1 MELEVGIDRLGAQG
15 DGVAQGP
22 DGPLY
27 VPFTLPG
34 ELVRV
39 AADEARTELLAI
51 LEASP
56 DRRAPVC
63 PHFGACGGCALQH
76 MEALPYLAWK
86 RGQVAAALKARGIE
100 AKVEPMRPV
109 PLASR
114 RRARFA
120 VRQGAQGI
128 VFGFRAARSHNVV
141 DLDACPL
148 LTPRIAS
155 ALPKLKPMLAPLLH
169 GRREMQVM
177 VTDADNG
184 LDVVIEGGRVLPQQ
198 VRAFAAGAQALDIVR
213 LTIDGDTA
221 VLLAEPFVALSGARV
236 ALPPGSF
243 LQASREAEAALVSLV
258 REGTEGAKRIADLF
272 AGLGTFAFALA
283 QHAEVDAY
291 EEDEAAIAAI
301 AKAARTTP
309 KLKPLR
315 ALVRDLFRN
324 PLGPKELGR
333 YDAVVLDP
341 PRAGAKAQAESLAK
355 SKVKTVVMVS
365 CNPGTCARDVR
376 ILVDG
381 GYSIIS
387 VAPVDQFLFSPHI
400 ELVVTLER

>member
-1 MELEVGIDRLGAQG
+1 MELDVRIDRLGAQG

-39 AADEARTELLAI
+39 AADETRAELPSI

-56 DRRAPVC
+56 DRRAPAC
-63 PHFGACGGCALQH
+63 PRFGVCGGCALQH
-76 MEALPYLAWK
+76 MEARAYLAWK
-86 RGQVAAALKARGIE
+86 RDRVAAAFKAHGIE
-100 AKVEPMRPV
+100 MEIEPVRPV

-114 RRARFA
+114 RRAGFA
-120 VRQGAQGI
+120 VRRGAQGI
-128 VFGFRAARSHNVV
+128 AFGFRAARSHNVV

-148 LTPRIAS
+148 LTLRIAS

-169 GRREMQVM
+169 GRREMQIM
-177 VTDADNG
+177 VTEADDG
-184 LDVVIEGGRVLPQQ
+184 LDVVIEGDHVLPQQ
-198 VRAFAAGAQALDIVR
+198 VSALAAGAQALGIIRLSVDRDIV
-213 LTIDGDTA
+213 
-221 VLLAEPFVALSGARV
+221 LLFAEPVVTLSGARV
-236 ALPPGSF
+236 ALPPGAF
-243 LQASREAEAALVSLV
+243 LQASRKAEAVLVSLV
-258 REGTEGAKRIADLF
+258 RYGTQGAKRITDLF
-272 AGLGTFAFALA
+272 AGLGTFALALA
-283 QHAEVDAY
+283 QNAEVDAY
-291 EEDEAAIAAI
+291 EEDEAAVAAV
-301 AKAARTTP
+301 ARAARRTL

-315 ALVRDLFRN
+315 ASPRDLFRS
-324 PLGPKELGR
+324 PLGPKELDR

-341 PRAGAKAQAESLAK
+341 PRVGAKAQAESLAK

-381 GYSIIS
+381 GYSITS
-387 VAPVDQFLFSPHI
+387 VAPVDQFQFSPHI
-400 ELVVTLER
+400 ELVAALER